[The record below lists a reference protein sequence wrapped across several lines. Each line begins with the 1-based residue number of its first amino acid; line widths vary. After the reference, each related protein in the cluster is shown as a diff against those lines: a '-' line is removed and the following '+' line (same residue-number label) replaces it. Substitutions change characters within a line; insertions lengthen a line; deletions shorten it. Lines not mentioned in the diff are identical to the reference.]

1 MDHKA
6 QLKLQAWLD
15 GELPEAEAREVAA
28 RVAREREGTALAEE
42 LRNTR
47 QALAGF
53 EADVRLPESR
63 EFFWSKIAREIERLE
78 TPRPKPAPQ
87 DSPFAL
93 FRRWL
98 VPASAVAL
106 VVIAGLL
113 LTRPA
118 VPPGSRATGVEVET
132 ALTDAGA
139 TNYAAYPT
147 GDGRD
152 SHPSDLGNNKA
163 ATAFMPLLEKAMARM
178 SATDADWPQP

>member
-1 MDHKA
+1 MDDKT

-15 GELPEAEAREVAA
+15 GELPEAEAREMAA
-28 RVAREREGTALAEE
+28 WAAREREGAALAEE

-63 EFFWSKIAREIERLE
+63 EFYWSKIARAIERLE
-78 TPRPKPAPQ
+78 APPPKAAPQ

-106 VVIAGLL
+106 VVIAGLVF
-113 LTRPA
+113 TRPA
-118 VPPGSRATGVEVET
+118 APPVSRTTGEAVET
-132 ALTDAGA
+132 ALADAGVFTYRDFSA
-139 TNYAAYPT
+139 GTTLVWVSYPADNEIAP
-147 GDGRD
+147 GDG
-152 SHPSDLGNNKA
+152 KA
-163 ATAFMPLLEKAMARM
+163 IVN
-178 SATDADWPQP
+178 

>member
-1 MDHKA
+1 MDYNA

-28 RVAREREGTALAEE
+28 QVARDREGAALAEE

-63 EFFWSKIAREIERLE
+63 EFYWSKIAREIQRLE
-78 TPRPKPAPQ
+78 AAPPKPAPQ
-87 DSPFAL
+87 ESPFAL

-106 VVIAGLL
+106 VVIAGLAPHPAACL
-113 LTRPA
+113 LQ
-118 VPPGSRATGVEVET
+118 PPRGRGVRDRVGGRRGRVHLPRLLRRHDPGL
-132 ALTDAGA
+132 ALL
-139 TNYAAYPT
+139 P
-147 GDGRD
+147 R
-152 SHPSDLGNNKA
+152 
-163 ATAFMPLLEKAMARM
+163 R
-178 SATDADWPQP
+178 Q